1 MDSPKVVAQDN
12 TTYSDD
18 AKQEPS
24 TPSTHTKD
32 GINEKAD
39 EAGVPSKLPVY
50 AHADVEGQPGEIHLD
65 TAADIVTQVIDL
77 DDDPSMNPW
86 TFRMFFIGLGLSCFG
101 AVLGEIYQFKP
112 QVIYVSLMFL
122 TVVAYAA
129 GEAMSLLIPRW
140 GPIGRF
146 LNPHHFNMKE
156 HAAIVIMASSASVS
170 STSTVVIAAQKLYY
184 GKYPNQGAAVFITLA
199 TQLIGYGLAGMMRKV
214 LLWPTKMLYPENLP
228 ITTVLETLHRDKSGN
243 RKRMKVFW
251 IIFTILLVWELIPE
265 YLFTMLIGFSI
276 FCLADQKSL
285 FFTNLF
291 GGTNGN
297 EGLGFLSISLDWN
310 YIAGFGSP
318 LWVPLQTLTNAL
330 IGVIFCVIMFMAL
343 YYGNIWQG
351 QDFPFLSQ
359 ELFNMTGTNATYQ
372 AIYNQTLILNPD
384 NTINDAAVQALGSP
398 WLTSSYIFSLITTNA
413 GFTGNFVHM
422 FLWNYADIK
431 SGWSFCTLKNIQSI
445 FSLASLKYILTPS
458 TYFFWRNTG
467 KRTEEEK
474 QAFLDDP
481 EIDPHYKVMIQN
493 NYEEC
498 PSSWYFFAFLAS
510 FITVMTCLYIINST
524 LPWWGVIFGVILLW
538 ILLLFFGAQYAIT
551 GFQFNVATV
560 MQTIAGYCF
569 PRAPVANM
577 YFLVLT
583 FTALQQG
590 QYLLRDLKLAQ
601 QTKLSP
607 KCTFATQV
615 IGCIFGAL
623 LNYVMMQSIVK
634 DQTEVLLSPEG
645 TAIWSGAQVQTI
657 NSNGIAWALGPEM
670 FSFGQRYQ
678 WVSAAYLFGFLLP
691 VPFYIMHKI
700 FPKQWIWSYLNM
712 SIIFWYMGYLVVGS
726 NASAWMYF
734 AIGYLGQWYFRTY
747 RPQQFIKWNYLVSA
761 GMDGGTQVMVFML
774 SFAVAG
780 ASGTPRP
787 FPQWWGNN
795 VAGNADRCAYN
806 TAGE

>member
-12 TTYSDD
+12 TTSDD
-18 AKQEPS
+18 SKKEPS
-24 TPSTHTKD
+24 TPSTHSKD

-39 EAGVPSKLPVY
+39 EAGGLSKLPVY
-50 AHADVEGQPGEIHLD
+50 THADVEGQQGEIHLE

-77 DDDPSMNPW
+77 DDDPNMNPW
-86 TFRMFFIGLGLSCFG
+86 TFRMFFIGMGLSCFG
-101 AVLGEIYQFKP
+101 AVLSEIYEFKP

-146 LNPHHFNMKE
+146 LNPHPFNMKE
-156 HAAIVIMASSASVS
+156 HAAIVIMASSASTS
-170 STSTVVIAAQKLYY
+170 ATSTIVVAAQKLYY
-184 GKYPNQGAAVFITLA
+184 GKYPNQGAAVFITMA
-199 TQLIGYGLAGMMRKV
+199 TQLIGYGLAGMMRRT

-228 ITTVLETLHRDKSGN
+228 ITTVLETLHRDKAGS

-251 IIFTILLVWELIPE
+251 IIFSILLVWELIPE

-285 FFTNLF
+285 VFTNLF

-318 LWVPLQTLTNAL
+318 LWVPLQTLTNGL
-330 IGVIFCVIMFMAL
+330 IGTVMCVVMFMAL

-359 ELFNMTGTNATYQ
+359 ELFNMSGTNATYQ
-372 AIYNQTLILNPD
+372 AIYDQTLILNPD

-398 WLTSSYIFSLITTNA
+398 WLTSTYVFSLISTNA

-431 SGWSFCTLKNIQSI
+431 NGWSFCTLRNIQSI

-458 TYFFWRNTG
+458 TYFFWRNMG

-474 QAFLDDP
+474 QALLDDP
-481 EIDPHYKVMIQN
+481 EIDPHYKVIVQN
-493 NYEEC
+493 NYDEC

-524 LPWWGVIFGVILLW
+524 LPWWGVIFAIIVLW

-551 GFQFNVATV
+551 GFQFNVSTV

-583 FTALQQG
+583 YNALQQG

-607 KCTFATQV
+607 KCTFTTQI
-615 IGCIFGAL
+615 IGCVFGAL

-634 DQTEVLLSPEG
+634 DQTEILLSAEG
-645 TAIWSGAQVQTI
+645 TAIWSGSQIQSI
-657 NSNGIAWALGPEM
+657 NSNGIAWAMAPEM

-726 NASAWMYF
+726 NSSVWIYF

-761 GMDGGTQVMVFML
+761 GMDGGTQVMVFLL

-780 ASGTPRP
+780 ASGVARP

-795 VAGNADRCAYN
+795 IAGNADRCAYN